1 MDLALFWSL
10 PLVVQAHALAAIAA
24 LGLGAVQFTAPK
36 GALPH
41 RTLGYVWVGLMVTAA
56 VTALFIREVNEG
68 RFSWL
73 HLFVPITLFGVVE
86 LSIRARRGLTNKH
99 RASALWLFFAALMIP
114 GAFTLM
120 PGRAM
125 HQVFFG

>member
-10 PLVVQAHALAAIAA
+10 PLIVQTHALAAIAA

-36 GALPH
+36 GTLPH

-56 VTALFIREVNEG
+56 VTALFIREVNDG